1 MVREPLQSSEA
12 WMKKAFHDNQY
23 QKVTNRIIG
32 TFVEIDNIIYH
43 RSNSIG
49 VRLEDLKTHPRK
61 TIPTLCDWLG
71 IAEQESLYEM
81 TAQGKKWWGDPAS
94 PDYSKEG
101 MDPFGKSA
109 IQRKVGAVF
118 SKTDQFI
125 LQTLFYPFSVR
136 FGYVEEN
143 PEQFKADLQAVRP
156 MLDQMF
162 DFEKTIAKNTHADE
176 EQFMKSGTY
185 LYFRSCL
192 IDRWNVLNEFGTYP
206 NMMQALKIDFGNV
219 A

>member
-1 MVREPLQSSEA
+1 MVREPLQSCEA
-12 WMKKAFHDNQY
+12 WMKKEFHDNNY
-23 QKVTNRIIG
+23 TAIVYKICGLLSMVN
-32 TFVEIDNIIYH
+32 NPIYH
-43 RSNSIG
+43 NQGSIG
-49 VRLEDLKTHPRK
+49 VRLEDLKISSRR
-61 TIPTLCDWLG
+61 TISVVCDWLG
-71 IAEQESLYEM
+71 IEEQESLYEM

>member
-1 MVREPLQSSEA
+1 ML
-12 WMKKAFHDNQY
+12 F
-23 QKVTNRIIG
+23 
-32 TFVEIDNIIYH
+32 EIDNIIYH

-143 PEQFKADLQAVRP
+143 LEQFKADLQAVRP

-162 DFEKTIAKNTHADE
+162 DFEKTVVKKAHADPILFA
-176 EQFMKSGTY
+176 QGDAY

-192 IDRWNVLNEFGTYP
+192 TKCWDVLNEFKTYP
-206 NMMQALKIDFGNV
+206 NMIQALKIDDANV
-219 A
+219 TGVPPSGGPV